1 MLRCS
6 NIPKEAKMS
15 KKIAVILIAHG
26 SKRSESNEEFKA
38 LVKKVKE
45 ENTRFDVVEFAFLE
59 LAQPSI
65 EDVIEKMHE
74 MKIDEVFL
82 YPYFLNSGKHVAVDI
97 LSIAREM
104 QLGIKDMKIEVL
116 KHFGAS
122 SSVSKIISND
132 LKNLI

>member
-1 MLRCS
+1 
-6 NIPKEAKMS
+6 MS

-26 SKRSESNEEFKA
+26 SKRGESNEEFKA
-38 LVKKVKE
+38 LAKKVKE
-45 ENTRFDVVEFAFLE
+45 ENPHFGAVEFAFLE

-74 MKIDEVFL
+74 MKIEAVFL

-97 LSIAREM
+97 PNIAREM

-116 KHFGAS
+116 KHFGES
-122 SSVSKIISND
+122 QSITKIISHD
-132 LKNLI
+132 LKSLI